1 MGELLNWVGN
11 FVNFSI
17 LVYFYFKFIQAPVSI
32 SDMWIATFGVIVG
45 ILIQIYDIKEKWY
58 TKK

>member
-1 MGELLNWVGN
+1 MSELLNWVGN

-17 LVYFYFKFIQAPVSI
+17 LVYFYFKFIQTSGGMV
-32 SDMWIATFGVIVG
+32 DMWIATFGVIVG
-45 ILIQIYDIKEKWY
+45 ILIQIYNIMEKWY